1 MSEATNINPVP
12 VFGET
17 IGGALIDAARIN
29 VMAAM
34 RAFPEVGPS
43 ILLPGDED
51 LPPTIHDCLAQA
63 AQWLDAARAISVQM
77 TPEAVTSLHVVE
89 SSNREVAR

>member
-1 MSEATNINPVP
+1 MNSDQQQAVP
-12 VFGET
+12 VFDES

-34 RAFPEVGPS
+34 AAFPEVGPS

-51 LPPTIHDCLAQA
+51 LPPTLTDCLRQAQ
-63 AQWLDAARAISVQM
+63 QWLDAARAITVQM
-77 TPEAVTSLHVVE
+77 PQAPPMTSLHVVGGG
-89 SSNREVAR
+89 A

>member
-1 MSEATNINPVP
+1 MSETIPPSNETVP
-12 VFGET
+12 VFDET

-29 VMAAM
+29 VMAALT
-34 RAFPEVGPS
+34 AFPTVGPE

-51 LPPTIHDCLAQA
+51 HPTINECLVQA

-77 TPEAVTSLHVVE
+77 TPEAMTSIHVVE
-89 SSNREVAR
+89 GKG